1 MSMNWRIAVYTVASF
16 LVVTLPAVA
25 QPNTTSSARPATDQS
40 SSSSQI
46 SVADQDLIR
55 KLEEAGYTQVRD
67 IKSTAEGIAAKA
79 TKDGKEVSFV
89 ADSSGKFRER

>member
-1 MSMNWRIAVYTVASF
+1 MNWRVAVYTVASF
-16 LVVTLPAVA
+16 LVVTLPALA
-25 QPNTTSSARPATDQS
+25 QPSVQADQS
-40 SSSSQI
+40 SPSSQI
-46 SVADQDLIR
+46 SVADQELIR

-79 TKDGKEVSFV
+79 TKDRKEVSLV